1 MRNPDLD
8 KKLPID
14 EKISDLKVDEKGDS
28 YRIVNGKKIYQM
40 KEVTQHDID
49 MNLVINRYRASK

>member
-14 EKISDLKVDEKGDS
+14 KNIGELKNGI
-28 YRIVNGKKIYQM
+28 RIVGSEEINQIEEK
-40 KEVTQHDID
+40 TQHDID
-49 MNLVINRYRASK
+49 MNLIINRYRLGLR